1 MKTRRVIASIA
12 AVIALAL
19 APAAAIAMSGGHDDN
34 YNAPE
39 YQQPPTRV
47 LPTL

>member
-19 APAAAIAMSGGHDDN
+19 APAAAIAMSGHDDN
-34 YNAPE
+34 YN
-39 YQQPPTRV
+39 PPKYEHPQTRV

>member
-19 APAAAIAMSGGHDDN
+19 APAAAIAMSGGDDN
-34 YNAPE
+34 YNPPE